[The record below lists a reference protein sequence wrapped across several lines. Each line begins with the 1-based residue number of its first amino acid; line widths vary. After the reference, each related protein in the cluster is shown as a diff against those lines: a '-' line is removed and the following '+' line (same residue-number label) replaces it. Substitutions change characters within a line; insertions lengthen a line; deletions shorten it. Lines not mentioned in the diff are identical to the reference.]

1 MVSANGEMTMSD
13 TENSKF
19 ANTITRMRRVEG
31 QARGIVKMMEEDRY
45 CVDILQQIIALEAAA
60 RQARIKVLDIHARH
74 CIEEAIASDDKADQ
88 SEKVAELV
96 ALVEKM
102 AK

>member
-1 MVSANGEMTMSD
+1 M
-13 TENSKF
+13 
-19 ANTITRMRRVEG
+19 EG
-31 QARGIVKMMEEDRY
+31 QARGIIKMMEDDRY

-60 RQARIKVLDIHARH
+60 RKARIKVLDIHAKH
-74 CIEEAIASDDKADQ
+74 CIEQALASNDTLDQ

-96 ALVEKM
+96 SLVEKM